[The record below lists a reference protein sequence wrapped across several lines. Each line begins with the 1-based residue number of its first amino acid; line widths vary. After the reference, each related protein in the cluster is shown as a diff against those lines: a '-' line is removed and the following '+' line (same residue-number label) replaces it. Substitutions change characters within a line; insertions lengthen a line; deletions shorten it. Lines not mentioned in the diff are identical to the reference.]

1 MGLTLILEGTPHAV
15 EILRW
20 RPHLVVRID
29 GRRHEITDVDDG
41 RDGHRSAVVDG
52 AIVRFVRATDDER
65 CHLRIDGRT
74 YEVRHLDPRE
84 AAGGADHSHD
94 VIRAPMPGVVVEIH
108 RGVGEAVLRGEKVAT
123 IESMKLQTAL
133 VAPRDGVVAEVRRAA
148 GETFDKDAVIA
159 ELEPLSGEA

>member
-1 MGLTLILEGTPHAV
+1 MGPTLILEGSAHTI

-20 RPHLVVRID
+20 RPRLVVLVD
-29 GRRHEITDVDDG
+29 GRRHEVTDVDDG

-52 AIVRFVRATDDER
+52 AVVDFMRAADDGR

-74 YEVRHLDPRE
+74 FEIDRIDPRD
-84 AAGGADHSHD
+84 AAGGDDHSHD
-94 VIRAPMPGVVVEIH
+94 VVRAPMPGVVVDVH
-108 RGVGEAVLRGEKVAT
+108 RSAGEAVLRGEKIVT

-133 VAPRDGVVAEVRRAA
+133 VAPRDGVVAALRRAA
-148 GETFDKDAVIA
+148 GETFDKDAVII

>member
-1 MGLTLILEGTPHAV
+1 MALTLILDGAPHAI

-20 RPHLVVRID
+20 KPHLVVRID
-29 GRRHEITDVDDG
+29 GRRHEITDIDDG
-41 RDGHRSAVVDG
+41 CDGHRSAVVDG
-52 AIVRFVRATDDER
+52 ALVRFIRATDDDVS
-65 CHLRIDGRT
+65 HLRIDGRT
-74 YEVRHLDPRE
+74 WDVRLLDPRE
-84 AAGGADHSHD
+84 AAGGTDHSHD

-108 RGVGEAVLRGEKVAT
+108 RGVGDAVLRGEKIAT

-133 VAPRDGVVAEVRRAA
+133 VAPRDGVVASLKRAP

>member
-1 MGLTLILEGTPHAV
+1 MAMILMLEGKPHAI

-20 RPHLVVRID
+20 RPHLVLRID
-29 GRRHEITDVDDG
+29 GRRHEITDIDDG
-41 RDGHRSAVVDG
+41 RDGHRSAVIDG
-52 AIVRFVRATDDER
+52 ALVRFVRATDDDR

-74 YEVRHLDPRE
+74 FEARRRDPRDE
-84 AAGGADHSHD
+84 AGGEDHAHD
-94 VIRAPMPGVVVEIH
+94 GIKAPMPGVVVEIH
-108 RGVGEAVLRGEKVAT
+108 RQAGERVARGEKIVT

-133 VAPRDGVVAEVRRAA
+133 LAPRDGVLARLKHAA

>member
-1 MGLTLILEGTPHAV
+1 MATTLILEGVSHAI

-29 GRRHEITDVDDG
+29 GRRHEITDIDDG
-41 RDGHRSAVVDG
+41 RDGHRSAIVDG
-52 AIVRFVRATDDER
+52 ALTRFVRATDGDR
-65 CHLRIDGRT
+65 CHLRVDGRT
-74 YEVRHLDPRE
+74 FEVRRLDPRD
-84 AAGGADHSHD
+84 AAVGEDHSHD

-108 RGVGEAVLRGEKVAT
+108 RAAGDAVARGEKIAT

-133 VAPRDGVVAEVRRAA
+133 VAPRDGVVANLRRAA